1 MNKTPSNLVKA
12 VDRSINILEEL
23 ANHQDGLGVTAL
35 ANRLDI
41 HKSSVHRLL
50 STLVYRGLVKQDSK
64 TDNYKLGLKLF
75 ELGSRIFNELE
86 IREYAK
92 PYLEELVAETDEAV
106 HLVIMDQGEIVYIDK
121 VESSKAIRMNSQIG
135 KRVPVHCSAVG
146 KAMLAYYPE
155 LKVDQ
160 IIKEQGLAKY
170 TENTITDASEFKEHL
185 KQVKEQGYAID
196 DVEHEL
202 GIRCVAAPIFDY
214 SGEVVSSVSVSGPTI
229 HVTKQRVEQLAKL
242 VKDTAMKISSQLG
255 YRG

>member
-1 MNKTPSNLVKA
+1 MNKTPNNLVKA
-12 VDRSINILEEL
+12 VDRSVNILEEL
-23 ANHQDGLGVTAL
+23 ANYEDGLGVTEL

-41 HKSSVHRLL
+41 HKSSIHRLL
-50 STLVYRGLVKQDSK
+50 STLVYRGLVKQDPK

-75 ELGSRIFNELE
+75 ELGSRIFNDLE
-86 IREYAK
+86 IREYAR
-92 PYLEELVAETDEAV
+92 PYLEELVAITDEAV
-106 HLVIMDQGEIVYIDK
+106 HLVIMDQGEVVYIDK
-121 VESSKAIRMNSQIG
+121 VESSKTIRMNSQIG

-146 KAMLAYYPE
+146 KAMLAYYPQI
-155 LKVDQ
+155 KVDK

-170 TENTITDASEFKEHL
+170 TENTITDPTEFKEHL

-229 HVTKQRVEQLAKL
+229 HVTKERVGELAKV